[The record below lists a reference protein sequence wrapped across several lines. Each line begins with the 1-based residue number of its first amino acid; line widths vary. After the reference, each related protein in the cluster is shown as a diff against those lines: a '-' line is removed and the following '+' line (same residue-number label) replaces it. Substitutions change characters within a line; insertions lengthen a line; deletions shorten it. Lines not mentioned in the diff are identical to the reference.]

1 MFSAGSERAGWSRPS
16 KAGELGV
23 NAVVPAGKTLALD
36 HGDDDDEA
44 AGDTSMVA
52 EHVVARVEWD
62 RGMG

>member
-1 MFSAGSERAGWSRPS
+1 M
-16 KAGELGV
+16 
-23 NAVVPAGKTLALD
+23 PAGKTLALD